1 MRRKLCLPGRERR
14 TNPVYCAVSNRMVPG
29 VHVDA
34 SADSASAPHTE
45 GASVPKQAVLP
56 RDAGYNAGNSV
67 LYGPTFTPVGHL
79 MGLTALP
86 ATYFGFLL
94 VIVLMYLL
102 LVTLAK
108 NWYIRKHHE
117 LL

>member
-1 MRRKLCLPGRERR
+1 MPPWQGAQNKSGLLQLFQTGWFLESMWTQVLILHLLR
-14 TNPVYCAVSNRMVPG
+14 TPKVPLFQSRPSCPVMLVTTLG
-29 VHVDA
+29 ILFF
-34 SADSASAPHTE
+34 T
-45 GASVPKQAVLP
+45 VL
-56 RDAGYNAGNSV
+56 
-67 LYGPTFTPVGHL
+67 TFTPVGHL